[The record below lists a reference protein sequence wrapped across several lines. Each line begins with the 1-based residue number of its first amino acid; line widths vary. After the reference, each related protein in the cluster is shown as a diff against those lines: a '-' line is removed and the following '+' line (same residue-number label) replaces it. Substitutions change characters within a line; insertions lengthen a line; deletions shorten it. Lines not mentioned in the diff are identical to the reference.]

1 MSLLLTASVLFLFTL
16 LVPAF
21 ASAAGGKTDE
31 EREVDALRR
40 KITNLRALE
49 QVLKEE
55 QATLSTG
62 NLTLKERNRLEQE
75 GIQNANA
82 LAMAEAE
89 LNQATA
95 QGTEQKKKAAAA
107 IRDLTRAQKKAAD
120 GAKAASSA
128 ARNLANELGGVMGM
142 SNNLGKSIIGQ
153 FIQARQEGAS
163 FTQMLRDASTA
174 MKEKFSVG
182 NMLFS
187 VMQKF
192 AEATIAAAA
201 SQDKA
206 ISALIRATG
215 AGTRYNEVMENVFL
229 NTRNAGV
236 QFGEAGAAISSLY
249 NNMASFSTLSNTVA
263 GDLTRQ
269 VALLGE
275 IGVSVDAA
283 ARGFNTL
290 VQSMGQTPREAA
302 RISLE
307 MVSMAEKIGIPPAR
321 MIQEFAQ
328 AAPQLAQWGSEM
340 TSVFYQLEAA
350 AKATGTSLSG
360 LLGIA
365 GQFDTF
371 EGAAERVGRLNAM
384 LGGPYLNAI
393 TMINANESER
403 IRLMIQ
409 AVEATDRSWESMGRH
424 ERRAFADAAG
434 IRDLNEAASIFNQT
448 TAQFDAAQNRLAAAG
463 MSTEQ
468 LAARAREAQDVF
480 EILKNTFMSFAIT
493 MRPLVEGFRDVVEM
507 VGRFGNAIS
516 QSEAAGKIVRIV
528 AIVGTLTAALS
539 IAGAALASLTSG
551 VGMAVAAIGGLAA
564 IFTMGHSPTFPEYI
578 GIAAINMGNLA
589 RSAREALPSVTAL
602 NREMSSTAA
611 AMAATATAATN
622 ANLRATAGG
631 LSVVRVEE
639 SAELKNIFYK
649 LLQSN
654 EHYANRLEAAATSD
668 TVLHMNGR
676 EFGRAAKDAVNREM
690 RMQGKAF

>member
-21 ASAAGGKTDE
+21 ASANGPGDTASDTALARRVTRLKDTIAALEE
-31 EREVDALRR
+31 ERQALQAS
-40 KITNLRALE
+40 NAP
-49 QVLKEE
+49 LKEK
-55 QATLSTG
+55 QAISAEILATTHQLNVAIQEHIMRTNEGTAAAKAASAEIR
-62 NLTLKERNRLEQE
+62 NLNK
-75 GIQNANA
+75 AY
-82 LAMAEAE
+82 
-89 LNQATA
+89 
-95 QGTEQKKKAAAA
+95 KKA
-107 IRDLTRAQKKAAD
+107 TE
-120 GAKAASSA
+120 GAKAAA
-128 ARNLANELGGVMGM
+128 TAGRNLANELGGVMGV
-142 SNNLGKSIIGQ
+142 SNNLGNSIIGS
-153 FIQARQEGAS
+153 FVQARKEGAS
-163 FTQMLRDASTA
+163 FGEMLRGVSGA
-174 MKEKFSVG
+174 MKETFSVG

-187 VMQKF
+187 VISKF
-192 AEATIAAAA
+192 IEATLAGAAA
-201 SQDKA
+201 QDKA
-206 ISALIRATG
+206 ISTLIRATG

-283 ARGFNTL
+283 SRSFNTL

-551 VGMAVAAIGGLAA
+551 VGLAVAAIGGLAA

-654 EHYANRLEAAATSD
+654 EHYANRLEAAATTD

-676 EFGRAAKDAVNREM
+676 EFGRAAKTAVNREM
-690 RMQGKAF
+690 RMQGKGF

>member
-21 ASAAGGKTDE
+21 ASVSPDDPDYMQRRVNKLRDTI
-31 EREVDALRR
+31 DAL
-40 KITNLRALE
+40 KAEQQALE
-49 QVLKEE
+49 ASNAPLKEK
-55 QATLSTG
+55 QAVSAEILATTHQL
-62 NLTLKERNRLEQE
+62 NVAIQE
-75 GIQNANA
+75 HIMRTNEG
-82 LAMAEAE
+82 
-89 LNQATA
+89 TA
-95 QGTEQKKKAAAA
+95 AAKAAAA
-107 IRDLTRAQKKAAD
+107 QIRNLNKAYKKATE
-120 GAKAASSA
+120 GAKASASA
-128 ARNLANELGGVMGM
+128 ARNLANELGEVMGI
-142 SNNLGKSIIGQ
+142 SNSLGSSIVGQ
-153 FIQARQEGAS
+153 FVQARQEGAS
-163 FTQMLRDASTA
+163 FGQMVRDVTGA
-174 MKEKFSVG
+174 MREKFSVG

-187 VMQKF
+187 VMGKL
-192 AEATIAAAA
+192 AEATLAAAA
-201 SQDKA
+201 SQDRA

-236 QFGEAGAAISSLY
+236 GFGEAGAALSSLY
-249 NNMASFSTLSNTVA
+249 TNMASFSTLNSTVA
-263 GDLTRQ
+263 GDLTRH
-269 VALLGE
+269 VALMGELG
-275 IGVSVDAA
+275 ISAGSTATA
-283 ARGFNTL
+283 FNTL
-290 VQSMGQTPREAA
+290 VQSMGQTPTEAA
-302 RISLE
+302 RITRE
-307 MVSMAEKIGIPPAR
+307 MVTMAESLGIPPAR

-328 AAPQLAQWGSEM
+328 ASSQLAHHGSEM
-340 TSVFYQLEAA
+340 TGVFYRLEAA
-350 AKATGTSLSG
+350 SKATGVALSSLLS
-360 LLGIA
+360 IA

-371 EGAAERVGRLNAM
+371 DGAAERVGRLNAI

-393 TMINANESER
+393 QMLNATEEER
-403 IRLMIQ
+403 IRLMLQ
-409 AVEATDRSWESMGRH
+409 ANEAAGRSWSEMGRY
-424 ERRAFADAAG
+424 ERRAYAAAAG
-434 IRDLNEAASIFNQT
+434 INDMNEAASIFNQT
-448 TAQFDAAQNRLAAAG
+448 TAQFDAAQRRIAATAMSEAELA
-463 MSTEQ
+463 Q
-468 LAARAREAQDVF
+468 RAREAQDVF
-480 EILKNTFMSFAIT
+480 EMLKNTFISFAIT
-493 MRPLVEGFRDVVEM
+493 IRPLVEGFRDVVE
-507 VGRFGNAIS
+507 VIGRFGNAIS

-539 IAGAALASLTSG
+539 VAGAALASLTSG
-551 VGMAVAAIGGLAA
+551 VGLAIAAIGGLAA

-676 EFGRAAKDAVNREM
+676 EFGRAAKTAVNREM